1 MSDPLVVLSLI
12 MAVRLVQSWS
22 LTLKALSLLESE
34 VEDWQGRLRLRLLQ
48 RIVQGEVLAVFEVC
62 HMSTPVNVSRHPRPT
77 SESPVY

>member
-1 MSDPLVVLSLI
+1 MWLPQMSDPLVVLLLI

-22 LTLKALSLLESE
+22 LTLKALLLLESE

-62 HMSTPVNVSRHPRPT
+62 QVLL
-77 SESPVY
+77 